1 MSITL
6 KVLKYFLFFFFSMI
20 ILSLVPDVKM
30 DIDDKIITSISSC
43 TLYSLFEL
51 FSPSYVIYYEKKKIS
66 SKQ

>member
-1 MSITL
+1 
-6 KVLKYFLFFFFSMI
+6 MI

-43 TLYSLFEL
+43 TLYLLFEL